1 MTLAVGDP
9 ARYVVDGKTV
19 FTGRLA
25 YTKGRWSGISTRQGE
40 RVDEVLTSHVCPVNT
55 KEDA

>member
-1 MTLAVGDP
+1 MQPTVGDFV
-9 ARYVVDGKTV
+9 RYVVDGRTA

-40 RVDEVLTSHVCPVNT
+40 RVDEVLTEHVHPLNL
-55 KEDA
+55 KADA